1 MAGIKVVI
9 HNAEEGGYWAE
20 VVGMPGCYSQGE
32 TIAETKANIR
42 DAAMGWMESQ
52 LAMALRKIQRD
63 RGSVKHTAHVRR
75 ERALA

>member
-1 MAGIKVVI
+1 MAEIKVVI

-20 VVGMPGCYSQGE
+20 VIGMPGCYSQGE

-52 LAMALRKIQRD
+52 LAMAFRKIQRD
-63 RGSVKHTAHVRR
+63 RGTPRKAISTRR
-75 ERALA
+75 ERAFA